1 MKNRIQQ
8 KNGLRRAEK
17 RKEYK
22 TTGIGLKIE
31 FERFFNAF
39 KGVYSEGLGA
49 DFKWIRMIGGNDA

>member
-1 MKNRIQQ
+1 MKNPILQ
-8 KNGLRRAEK
+8 KNGHKRAEK

-39 KGVYSEGLGA
+39 KGGYWVGLRCQ
-49 DFKWIRMIGGNDA
+49 FLLFMR